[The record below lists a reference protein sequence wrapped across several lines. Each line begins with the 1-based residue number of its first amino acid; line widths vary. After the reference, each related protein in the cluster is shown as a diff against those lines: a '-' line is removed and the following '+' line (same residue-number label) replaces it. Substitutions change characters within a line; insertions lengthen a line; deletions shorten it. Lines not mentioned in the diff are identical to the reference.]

1 MPRTPRLREDVRN
14 ILLIGG
20 SALAGLVAMT
30 AVSLAT
36 QSIPLYL
43 LTSSSQPTHA
53 PHADAAGF
61 PSDGY
66 HMVEPMS
73 GSNRLYG
80 TVRAKGG
87 EVYHGFLRWDRNEGS
102 WGDVLDASK
111 VVGGRSSLSGVRF
124 GHLRSI
130 QPIGR
135 DQAILSLRSGQAVG
149 MRGGASDLGDGFRG
163 LVVTDFRDGAVHRGD
178 VKLDWDEIVEVEFSP
193 APADLDPPGS
203 RLHGTLVTRS
213 GTEFTGYVAW
223 DVDEVHSADELDG
236 DAGGQRFKVPFGA
249 IRSIRR
255 ADSRGAEVELHTGE
269 TVVLRGTNDVN
280 AENRGIT
287 VSDPGL
293 GQVTVEWDDF
303 RSVRFH
309 EAAAEASYDDFDGGR
324 PLRGVVLT
332 VAGEQLTGDVRWDQ
346 DETRGW
352 EMLNGRTADAEF
364 DVEFSKIARI
374 ERSAGGAEVTLRDG
388 RVLHLEG
395 SNDVNAGNRGIVVES
410 GDRSWT
416 VAWDDFVELRLEG

>member
-1 MPRTPRLREDVRN
+1 MSRTPRLREDLRN

-20 SALAGLVAMT
+20 SALAGLVAIT
-30 AVSLAT
+30 AVSLAI
-36 QSIPLYL
+36 QSFPFNV
-43 LTSSSQPTHA
+43 SSSPAPPPFHA
-53 PHADAAGF
+53 DADAAGF

-73 GSNRLYG
+73 GTNRLYG

-87 EVYHGFLRWDRNEGS
+87 EVYQGFLRWDRNEGS
-102 WGDVLDASK
+102 WGDVLDATK
-111 VVGGRSSLSGVRF
+111 VVGERTSLSGIRF

-135 DQAILSLRSGQAVG
+135 NQAILSLRSGQAVG
-149 MRGGASDLGDGFRG
+149 MKDGASDLGDGFRG

-178 VKLDWDEIVEVEFSP
+178 VKLDWDEISEVEFSP
-193 APADLDPPGS
+193 APAHADPPGS

-213 GTEFTGYVAW
+213 GMEFTGYVTW
-223 DVDEVHSADELDG
+223 DVDEIHSADELDG
-236 DAGGQRFKVPFGA
+236 DAGGQRFRVPFGA

-255 ADSRGAEVELHTGE
+255 ADSQGAEVELHTGE
-269 TVVLRGTNDVN
+269 AVVLRGTNDVN

-287 VSDPGL
+287 VSDPRLGL
-293 GQVTVEWDDF
+293 VDVEWDDF

-309 EAAAEASYDDFDGGR
+309 EPAVEASYHDFDGGR
-324 PLRGVVLT
+324 PLRGTVLT
-332 VAGEQLTGDVRWDQ
+332 VAGDELAGEVRWDQ

-374 ERSAGGAEVTLRDG
+374 ERRDAGADVTLRDG
-388 RVLHLEG
+388 RVLHLTG

-410 GDRSWT
+410 GGRSWT
-416 VAWDDFVELRLEG
+416 VAWEEFVELRLEG